1 MVDKRWL
8 TSDNTTIMVNSNNDN
23 DKTKRCSAGGT
34 GKQTLK
40 ILYQNGGNVDNTF
53 GMIGEI
59 ETMLALNLPH
69 LFFMAENR
77 LDEETKNRLENQ
89 HNFCVESL
97 GPRERIWAAVKSK
110 VPYRRRQDLEQKG
123 IAALWLEF
131 GSGASRYL
139 VVGVYREYTRL
150 GGGRV
155 ERSTERQKIRW
166 SRLMKHVNQV
176 IHDTGLE
183 CHILGDMNMDTLR
196 WKQLGWRSSFEKQ
209 WAVDMLYEELINGAG
224 MVLSTPKGFTWTSRD
239 GSKSSCLDIH
249 LTNKPEHLKGVD
261 IRNDFHSD
269 HATLIVERIDKS
281 QQGPSRVTKRS
292 WGKVDYVW
300 MKCAFYEYWYWPVHH
315 EIGEIESPDEI
326 AERII
331 AILNVMLDS
340 RWPVK
345 NFQIK
350 PNYAPYVN
358 AKMRALRKHKI
369 RLWNKWKKTGDMETW
384 KDLRRATNKLRSD
397 TKRARRRYFGK
408 KMADYRDSQG
418 LWKFAR
424 DEANWKTI
432 GLPSVIVKDGV
443 RLTDPFQVANAIN
456 DALIKKTKDI
466 LDDIHDD
473 GTDPLSYTRAW
484 LSDKEV
490 PVLELT
496 KPASQEEV
504 EEAMKSLKITDAAG
518 HDNLTSRLLKFMTEP
533 LGCLMTH
540 MVNASFKEDKVPDV
554 FKLAKISP
562 LYKKGDRFTA
572 TNYRPVAVLPAMS
585 KILEKVVMSR
595 LSRHMESNGLLSD
608 TQNAYRSHRSV
619 TTAVLQLYDDILKH
633 QDKGVDSACVFLD
646 CSAAFD
652 TVQHHVLLG
661 KLELYGVDEKGLRWM
676 KDYLKNRAQY
686 VSVGGSRSDIRR
698 ILDGT
703 FQGSIGG
710 PQLFLVMINDIC
722 VLCKAGHFVIFIY
735 ADDTCLRVNL
745 TGDEQ
750 KDQEELNKILK
761 EIVRFMNSTK
771 LKFNFTK
778 SEFVV
783 CAPKRHADHK
793 NLVLHLDGSVVT
805 QKPHARLLGLQVS
818 WNLTHTY
825 YAQEMKDNLLASLSK
840 RLYILRKLAPKCP
853 KKCVKNLAHGLI
865 YSKLIFGIQYWSRP
879 LPVDLWKKIEV
890 ILNHTARC
898 VLKITNPLKM
908 HVKDLYRVLDWLP
921 ADACRDFHDLSLF
934 WSIKHH
940 KTPRALSLKFP
951 SHNEQIPEDSQRRI
965 TRSVTQNAINRTQD
979 NDSRLSLRAD
989 SFVPRMVRTFNNL
1002 HEDYKRLPDLRDKWG
1017 NPLSDQEKFI
1027 SLKID
1032 LRRMCQYRDLGPPA
1046 EWPEDKDDALLDR
1059 SFELAGLGINS
1070 DTETD
1075 ADDDVVT

>member
-1 MVDKRWL
+1 M
-8 TSDNTTIMVNSNNDN
+8 
-23 DKTKRCSAGGT
+23 
-34 GKQTLK
+34 
-40 ILYQNGGNVDNTF
+40 
-53 GMIGEI
+53 
-59 ETMLALNLPH
+59 
-69 LFFMAENR
+69 
-77 LDEETKNRLENQ
+77 
-89 HNFCVESL
+89 
-97 GPRERIWAAVKSK
+97 
-110 VPYRRRQDLEQKG
+110 
-123 IAALWLEF
+123 
-131 GSGASRYL
+131 
-139 VVGVYREYTRL
+139 
-150 GGGRV
+150 
-155 ERSTERQKIRW
+155 
-166 SRLMKHVNQV
+166 
-176 IHDTGLE
+176 
-183 CHILGDMNMDTLR
+183 
-196 WKQLGWRSSFEKQ
+196 
-209 WAVDMLYEELINGAG
+209 
-224 MVLSTPKGFTWTSRD
+224 
-239 GSKSSCLDIH
+239 
-249 LTNKPEHLKGVD
+249 
-261 IRNDFHSD
+261 
-269 HATLIVERIDKS
+269 
-281 QQGPSRVTKRS
+281 
-292 WGKVDYVW
+292 
-300 MKCAFYEYWYWPVHH
+300 
-315 EIGEIESPDEI
+315 
-326 AERII
+326 
-331 AILNVMLDS
+331 
-340 RWPVK
+340 
-345 NFQIK
+345 
-350 PNYAPYVN
+350 
-358 AKMRALRKHKI
+358 
-369 RLWNKWKKTGDMETW
+369 
-384 KDLRRATNKLRSD
+384 
-397 TKRARRRYFGK
+397 
-408 KMADYRDSQG
+408 
-418 LWKFAR
+418 
-424 DEANWKTI
+424 
-432 GLPSVIVKDGV
+432 
-443 RLTDPFQVANAIN
+443 
-456 DALIKKTKDI
+456 
-466 LDDIHDD
+466 
-473 GTDPLSYTRAW
+473 
-484 LSDKEV
+484 
-490 PVLELT
+490 
-496 KPASQEEV
+496 
-504 EEAMKSLKITDAAG
+504 
-518 HDNLTSRLLKFMTEP
+518 
-533 LGCLMTH
+533 
-540 MVNASFKEDKVPDV
+540 
-554 FKLAKISP
+554 
-562 LYKKGDRFTA
+562 
-572 TNYRPVAVLPAMS
+572 
-585 KILEKVVMSR
+585 
-595 LSRHMESNGLLSD
+595 
-608 TQNAYRSHRSV
+608 
-619 TTAVLQLYDDILKH
+619 
-633 QDKGVDSACVFLD
+633 
-646 CSAAFD
+646 
-652 TVQHHVLLG
+652 LLG

-940 KTPRALSLKFP
+940 KTPRDLSLKFT